1 MNKKLL
7 ALVVGLNV
15 SVAAQAETP
24 SLEQM
29 WQLIQDQQN
38 EIAQLKGQ
46 LEETDVKTEATIS
59 AVEQFSARPVA
70 SSKTTFGGYGE
81 VHYNNLENDDSSK
94 TKDAVDFHRF

>member
-29 WQLIQDQQN
+29 WQLIQDQQD
-38 EIAQLKGQ
+38 EIAPLKGQ

>member
-7 ALVVGLNV
+7 ALLLGLNV

-81 VHYNNLENDDSSK
+81 VHYNNLAKDDSSK